1 MKVTFYGSIAIAAIA
16 ADQANAV
23 SLEDDTQ
30 IAQLAETNMVPT
42 MKAETGSELS
52 SQALSETEA
61 ETSAL
66 ASIDSEAAAN
76 SDSWSDLD
84 SDSDA
89 DSMSDS
95 LSEGDSASE
104 DDEDFDL
111 AQTEVKASCDT
122 CSEVCPCVAWHK
134 KMLRVRAMRKRM
146 ALLRV

>member
-89 DSMSDS
+89 DADSDADSMSDS

-111 AQTEVKASCDT
+111 AQTEVAADACAET
-122 CSEVCPCVAWHK
+122 CTDAARMCVCIG
-134 KMLRVRAMRKRM
+134 RRGGN
-146 ALLRV
+146 